1 MKQAFLLIS
10 ILFFLAPDATSQQGK
25 ETLLGVFEGPV
36 LKKKNGVIT
45 MDTITQYRLEDY
57 SGNCQLS
64 IYSNEGTDLGIRL
77 FKTFGLGF
85 CERQNEY
92 VNIDS
97 LMSLPDG
104 VWLTMHFFGTDS
116 MIYFYAIEDPQF
128 NHLSQVFK
136 GKRIS
141 GPSNIAEIKS
151 SINMTIAPNPGNA
164 DVFIQ
169 APTQGDIR
177 IINILGAVIME
188 QRFEGELRWNVER
201 LPQGLYWVE
210 LNSHTGEKLVERF
223 VKN

>member
-1 MKQAFLLIS
+1 MKRLFFIIS
-10 ILFFLAPDATSQQGK
+10 ILFFFAPDAISQQGK
-25 ETLLGVFEGPV
+25 DSLLGVFEGTI
-36 LKKKNGVIT
+36 LQKKNGAIT
-45 MDTITQYRLEDY
+45 RDTITQYRLENH
-57 SGNCQLS
+57 SVNCLLS
-64 IYSNEGTDLGIRL
+64 LFSDLGTPLGSRG

-85 CERQNEY
+85 CERQNEH

-97 LMSLPDG
+97 LMNPDG
-104 VWLTMHFFGTDS
+104 TGGGLIHFIGLDS
-116 MIYFYAIEDPQF
+116 MIFFYLTEDPQF
-128 NHLSQVFK
+128 NQLSLVFK

-151 SINMTIAPNPGNA
+151 SINLTIAPNPGNA
-164 DVFIQ
+164 DIFIK
-169 APTQGDIR
+169 APTRGDIR

-188 QRFEGELRWNVER
+188 QRFEGELRWNVEK